1 MNVNAKGY
9 EEMDE
14 IYRRKLKTEQY
25 CNYMHK
31 WNDSFRCLWQ
41 AYEMRFVTKQPYT
54 SELSEIHS
62 CYNVFVGVM
71 QLNNAIRN

>member
-14 IYRRKLKTEQY
+14 IYRRKLKTEQC
-25 CNYMHK
+25 CNYMRK
-31 WNDSFRCLWQ
+31 WNESFDE
-41 AYEMRFVTKQPYT
+41 AYEMQFVTKQPYT
-54 SELSEIHS
+54 SALSEIHS
-62 CYNVFVGVM
+62 CYNLFVGVM